1 MYARVLL
8 STALITVAAVACGG
22 RPGGSASNTA
32 TTDSSQSG
40 VANGANTGSGNAAKS
55 PGAGPG
61 SASPTQGADD
71 STQPHASAG
80 DVTGGAAAVSDASIL
95 AVLHEANQAE
105 IHAAQLALASSG
117 NANVKSFA
125 HQMIRD
131 HTKLDHAGDSV
142 AKAINITPALP
153 ANDSLSAHVAQE
165 TQQLS
170 AAGKGAGFDRQ
181 YIDDQVQDHR
191 TVLALLQQF
200 QTEAQ
205 SPQVKA
211 AVTGAMPIVQGHL
224 DRAKRLSAT
233 LGSETT
239 QS

>member
-1 MYARVLL
+1 MHARLL
-8 STALITVAAVACGG
+8 LPTALITVAAVACSG
-22 RPGGSASNTA
+22 RPGGNASNTA
-32 TTDSSQSG
+32 TTDSSKSG
-40 VANGANTGSGNAAKS
+40 GANGASTGNGNAAMS

-61 SASPTQGADD
+61 SASPTGGADT
-71 STQPHASAG
+71 TQPHASAG
-80 DVTGGAAAVSDASIL
+80 DVSGGAGSVSDANIL

-105 IHAAQLALASSG
+105 IGAARLALTSSNSAS
-117 NANVKSFA
+117 VKSFA

-142 AKAINITPALP
+142 AKATNITPALP
-153 ANDSLSAHVAQE
+153 ANDSLSAHIAQE
-165 TQQLS
+165 TQQLT
-170 AAGKGAGFDRQ
+170 AAGKGAGFDKQ
-181 YIDDQVQDHR
+181 YIDDQVQDHQ

-200 QTEAQ
+200 QTQAQ
-205 SPQVKA
+205 NPKVKA